1 MLEFTMKSK
10 EQETQRIVE
19 DTKYFYQTENE
30 RLMKQI
36 THLTAKEQ
44 FKHFDHDLMK
54 TYRREI
60 QELRSSVE
68 HYQQQEENGR
78 I

>member
-1 MLEFTMKSK
+1 
-10 EQETQRIVE
+10 
-19 DTKYFYQTENE
+19 
-30 RLMKQI
+30 MKQI

-44 FKHFDHDLMK
+44 FKHFDHDLIK

-60 QELRSSVE
+60 QELRTSIE
-68 HYQQQEENGR
+68 HYQQQEESGR